1 MKYTKEDLLN
11 LNKEELIKII
21 IELEENNDFFISSN
35 SKLDEIKKLIEE
47 DCNDLNNHLVD
58 SQREMIDAL
67 NKKLFRTIDEKRDI
81 SKKLYDLKQSIK

>member
-35 SKLDEIKKLIEE
+35 SKLDEIKKLIEA

>member
-35 SKLDEIKKLIEE
+35 SKLDGIKKLIEE

-81 SKKLYDLKQSIK
+81 SKKLYDLKQTIK

>member
-11 LNKEELIKII
+11 LNNEELIKII

-35 SKLDEIKKLIEE
+35 SKLDEIKILIEE
-47 DCNDLNNHLVD
+47 DCNDINNHLVD

>member
-35 SKLDEIKKLIEE
+35 SKLDEIKKLIET

>member
-11 LNKEELIKII
+11 LNNEELIKII
-21 IELEENNDFFISSN
+21 IELEENNNFFISSN

>member
-11 LNKEELIKII
+11 LNNEELIKII

-35 SKLDEIKKLIEE
+35 SKLDEIKILIEE